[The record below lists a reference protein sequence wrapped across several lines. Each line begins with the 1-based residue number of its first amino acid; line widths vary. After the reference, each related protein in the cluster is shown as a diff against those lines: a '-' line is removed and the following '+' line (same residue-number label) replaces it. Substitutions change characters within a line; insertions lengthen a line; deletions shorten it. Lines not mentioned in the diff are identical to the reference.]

1 MRIVLDTNVL
11 LSALMTRGTPPNLLY
26 EMWRDH
32 KFDLASCEL
41 QLDEVRAV
49 SRRDELRPRLTHSE
63 VGTLVNLIRRLA
75 IMVETLPKVI
85 ASPDPKDNYLL
96 ALAQAAKA
104 ELLVTGDKNHLLAL
118 RKHGS
123 TRIITARQAVQTL

>member
-26 EMWRDH
+26 EMWRDR

-49 SRRDELRPRLTHSE
+49 SRSDELRSRLTHSE

-75 IMVETLPKVI
+75 IMVDSLPEVI

-96 ALAQAAKA
+96 ALAQAAKVD
-104 ELLVTGDKNHLLAL
+104 LLVTGDKSHLLAL
-118 RKHGS
+118 KKHGP